1 MASPLVALYHAQESA
16 EFMLISSNTRRL
28 LFNSAMIAPKATRDS
43 QGVAVMTQKKN
54 CRLEKVALY
63 TEGDLANPHRYRTKT
78 LPAAGA
84 LPREE
89 DFGEQMSL
97 V

>member
-1 MASPLVALYHAQESA
+1 MKILIFPTGLYLSLS
-16 EFMLISSNTRRL
+16 LIH
-28 LFNSAMIAPKATRDS
+28 IW
-43 QGVAVMTQKKN
+43 
-54 CRLEKVALY
+54 LEKVTPY
-63 TEGDLANPHRYRTKT
+63 TEGGLANPHRYRTKT